1 MNTATPPSSY
11 QTARVLLKDLQDKF
25 EVIRECMPLAIGTD
39 KQLFERFPEVSRKS
53 LRTALG
59 IHTNSMRYLKAMA
72 NATVRYDLDGQ
83 SVGEVDPAH
92 LEHASK
98 TLKDRLRKE
107 AEKRKEQRKAEEE
120 KRKAEQ
126 ADRQR
131 QEKLAQLQARF
142 SRGK

>member
-11 QTARVLLKDLQDKF
+11 QTARALLKELQEKF

-39 KQLFERFPEVSRKS
+39 KQLFERVPEVSRKS
-53 LRTALG
+53 LRNALG

-72 NATVRYDLDGQ
+72 NAKARYDLDGQ
-83 SVGEVDPAH
+83 EVGEVDPAH

-98 TLKDRLRKE
+98 TLKERLKKE
-107 AEKRKEQRKAEEE
+107 AERRREQRKAEEE

-131 QEKLAQLQARF
+131 QEKLTQLQAKF
-142 SRGK
+142 SRDK